1 MLFLYWLI
9 KRQYP
14 EMLLGCKIPAEPM
27 LSKLLAKTISLSEH
41 NNLSITLFPQTLQL
55 RILTVWYLHLVTIL
69 RGVPGTKMLNKYL
82 LNGQL
87 NFPCIFHD

>member
-1 MLFLYWLI
+1 MRTFFHHSLSRTIVVNLLLLWSMLFLYWLI

-41 NNLSITLFPQTLQL
+41 NLS
-55 RILTVWYLHLVTIL
+55 
-69 RGVPGTKMLNKYL
+69 
-82 LNGQL
+82 
-87 NFPCIFHD
+87 PCSPKHYS